1 MRCSPATWRLI
12 RLCLRR
18 DRWTLPATISL
29 VLFMVVGSAP
39 ALVATYGNQES
50 IASYTT
56 ASAASAIG
64 RIFQGAIQDAS
75 IGSVLVAEVFLTGAV
90 ILGIISIFT
99 VSRHSRH
106 NEETGAAELICA
118 RGARKSNLL
127 TVSLV
132 IAVGANLL
140 TGLLIFAGL
149 AAMDK
154 FDIAGAAHFAA
165 ALSAFGIL
173 MAAVAALAVQLSAY
187 RRDANLMAL
196 GVLGV
201 FFLIR
206 GLGDAFGEA
215 AASGLG
221 VTSHWLSWLSPMGWS
236 LQVSPFV
243 ANRLWP
249 VLALLALSGL
259 LVAGAYYLSRRR
271 DLGSGIM
278 AVRSGRMEA
287 RRSLLSPGGLAWK
300 LQKTNLIAWLIGA
313 SIAGALTAI
322 VINDYRQT
330 LTENEAFA
338 NWIGTD
344 GTLAIS
350 AILAVMLPMLAALL
364 SGYSITSITKMQDEE
379 TSGRLEHLLATG
391 ISKARW
397 FFSHLWTT
405 FAGNLFILVA
415 VGSAGSL
422 GYFLAFGSD
431 GEIGNLDLVWSA
443 LANLPAMLLFT
454 ILVGLVFALGNNM
467 TKILAWAFY
476 GYCALIGSLA
486 GIFSWPGWV
495 QALSPF
501 SHSPLY
507 PSAQGFNWLPLLIM
521 GSLTVII
528 LISAIMLFTR
538 RDLALK

>member
-1 MRCSPATWRLI
+1 MKLSPTIWRLI

-29 VLFMVVGSAP
+29 VWLMVVGSAS
-39 ALVATYGNQES
+39 ALITTYGDQES
-50 IASYTT
+50 IASY
-56 ASAASAIG
+56 AAAAAASAIG

-75 IGSVLVAEVFLTGAV
+75 IGSILVAEVFLTGAV

-118 RGARKSNLL
+118 RAARKSDLL
-127 TVSLV
+127 TVALI
-132 IAVGANLL
+132 IAIGVNLL
-140 TGLLIFAGL
+140 TGLLIFTGL
-149 AAMDK
+149 TAMGK
-154 FDIAGAAHFAA
+154 FNIAGAAYFAA

-173 MAAVAALAVQLSAY
+173 MAAVAALTVQLSAY
-187 RRDANLMAL
+187 RRGANLMAL

-206 GLGDAFGEA
+206 GLGDAFGEVTA
-215 AASGLG
+215 AGLG
-221 VTSHWLSWLSPMGWS
+221 VTSHWFSWLSPMGWS

-243 ANRLWP
+243 ANRFWP
-249 VLALLALSGL
+249 ILALLALSGL
-259 LVAGAYYLSRRR
+259 LIVGAYYLSRRR

-287 RRSLLSPGGLAWK
+287 RRSLLSPDGLAWK
-300 LQKTNLIAWLIGA
+300 LQKTNLISWLIGA
-313 SIAGALTAI
+313 GIAGALTAI

-338 NWIGTD
+338 NWIGAD

-350 AILAVMLPMLAALL
+350 AILVVMLPMLAALL
-364 SGYSITSITKMQDEE
+364 SGYSVASITKTQDEE

-391 ISKARW
+391 VSKARW
-397 FFSHLWTT
+397 FLSHLWTA
-405 FAGNLFILVA
+405 FVGNLFILLA
-415 VGSAGSL
+415 IGGAGSL

-431 GEIGNLDLVWSA
+431 GEIGKLDLVWSA

-454 ILVGLVFALGNNM
+454 ILVGLVFALGNKL
-467 TKILAWAFY
+467 TKVLAWAFY
-476 GYCALIGSLA
+476 GYCALIGSLVST
-486 GIFSWPGWV
+486 FSWPRWV

-521 GSLTVII
+521 GSLTVVI
-528 LISAIMLFTR
+528 LMLAITLFTR